1 MATAFFIPTISYTST
16 LRPISSQQSRFLHR
30 PTFLYSVPQAFG
42 DPENPL
48 VHLVDDEE
56 SIRTAVGKFLAD
68 KSYRVLAFEDAASVL
83 AQLRSAEQL
92 PKVLVSDI
100 RMPGMDGLQLLS
112 SIRKDAKLVHLPVI
126 LLTAKGTTLDRVD
139 GYNAGADAYI
149 PKPFDPEELVAVLE
163 NVIEKH
169 ASLSNAA
176 LVGIQELKRDL
187 DDIKKLLL
195 EQGGG
200 GVGINGFVKNKD
212 AMDEDVVYF
221 APDERNILELLCQGL
236 MNKEIADRTYL
247 STRRV
252 EQLLTSMYRKT
263 KVKSRTELVRWA
275 IRTGTVLI

>member
-1 MATAFFIPTISYTST
+1 
-16 LRPISSQQSRFLHR
+16 
-30 PTFLYSVPQAFG
+30 
-42 DPENPL
+42 
-48 VHLVDDEE
+48 
-56 SIRTAVGKFLAD
+56 
-68 KSYRVLAFEDAASVL
+68 
-83 AQLRSAEQL
+83 
-92 PKVLVSDI
+92 
-100 RMPGMDGLQLLS
+100 MPGMDGLQLLS

-176 LVGIQELKRDL
+176 SVGIQELKRDL